1 MIHYE
6 LRQPEGILIV
16 TPEASLEATDFQE
29 LSEELDPYIEARGKL
44 HGLMIDAESFPG
56 WQDFDGLIAHLK
68 FVESH
73 HQKIEK
79 VAVVSDD
86 SFLSA
91 APRFA
96 AHFVQAE
103 IKQFP
108 HSEREDAF
116 LWLTAAK
123 AALATDAWRNEGN
136 PN

>member
-1 MIHYE
+1 MIRYE
-6 LRQPEGILIV
+6 LRQSEGILIV
-16 TPEASLEATDFQE
+16 TPESSLEASDFQG

-56 WQDFDGLIAHLK
+56 WQDFDGLVAHLK

-73 HQKIEK
+73 HKKIEK

-108 HSEREDAF
+108 HSEREDAL

-123 AALATDAWRNEGN
+123 TAQPASA
-136 PN
+136 

>member
-6 LRQPEGILIV
+6 LMQSEGVLVV
-16 TPEASLEATDFQE
+16 TPEASLEASDFQR
-29 LSEELDPYIEARGKL
+29 LTEELDPYIEACGKL

-56 WQDFDGLIAHLK
+56 WQDFDGLIAHLN

-73 HQKIEK
+73 HKKIEK

-86 SFLSA
+86 DFLA
-91 APRFA
+91 MAPGLV

-108 HSEREDAF
+108 HSERADAL
-116 LWLTAAK
+116 LWLTAAQTVQH
-123 AALATDAWRNEGN
+123 ASA
-136 PN
+136 

>member
-6 LRQPEGILIV
+6 LMQSEGVLIV
-16 TPEASLEATDFQE
+16 TPEASLEGSDFQR
-29 LSEELDPYIEARGKL
+29 LTEELDPYIEARGKL

-56 WQDFDGLIAHLK
+56 WQDFDGLIAHLN

-73 HQKIEK
+73 HTKIEK

-103 IKQFP
+103 IRQFP
-108 HSEREDAF
+108 HSERADAI
-116 LWLTAAK
+116 LWLTATKRAPS
-123 AALATDAWRNEGN
+123 APA
-136 PN
+136 